1 MADNAPIVSL
11 SDKNQAPVDTSV
23 VIPESVRR
31 AAAAA
36 DTLHAQVY
44 QTTPAPA
51 TEPQVQPQPAPPA
64 PEPQVQPQPAPPAPE
79 PQVQSQSQP
88 APGPEEWEHRY
99 LSMKGRF
106 DQAQT
111 TIGSM
116 QEQMSEL
123 GNELVRTQ
131 HILNARGQVTLQ
143 PPPPKP
149 LVTDEDVKN
158 FGPEIL
164 DLINRA
170 AKQAVEPELTAIE
183 QQSQQARED
192 ALRVARTGMYTQI
205 GSAMPAWR
213 EVNMNPRFVEWL
225 RLPDLYSGRIRQ
237 QLLNEAVQAANAPR
251 VLAFFQGF
259 VADELATGQVGSV
272 PQPQPRPNEPAIPL
286 ATLAAPGTARPATGN
301 TQVPVEKPIYTH
313 NQIAQFYNRVRQGY
327 YNGRTADKDR
337 EEAEIFLAQREGRVR

>member
-1 MADNAPIVSL
+1 MADNTPITPL
-11 SDKNQAPVDTSV
+11 SDKYQAPVDTSV
-23 VIPESVRR
+23 VVPESVRR

-36 DTLHAQVY
+36 DALHAQAY
-44 QTTPAPA
+44 QTAPAP
-51 TEPQVQPQPAPPA
+51 EPQVQPQVQPQPAPPS
-64 PEPQVQPQPAPPAPE
+64 PEPQVQPQPAPPSPPPPQE
-79 PQVQSQSQP
+79 PDN
-88 APGPEEWEHRY
+88 WEHRY

-106 DQAQT
+106 DQSQQ

-116 QEQMSEL
+116 QQQMTEL
-123 GNELVRTQ
+123 GNELMRTQ
-131 HILNARGQVTLQ
+131 HILNARGAQQLQ
-143 PPPPKP
+143 EPAKNLITPE
-149 LVTDEDVKN
+149 DEKN

-183 QQSQQARED
+183 QQSQQAREE
-192 ALRVARTGMYTQI
+192 AHRVARVNLYSQIATQ
-205 GSAMPAWR
+205 MPAWR
-213 EVNMNPRFVEWL
+213 EVNNNPRFIEWL

-259 VADELATGQVGSV
+259 VADELATGQVGPVGS
-272 PQPQPRPNEPAIPL
+272 QPQQNAPAIPL
-286 ATLAAPGTARPATGN
+286 ATLAAPGAARPATGN

-313 NQIAQFYNRVRQGY
+313 NQIAQFYTRVRQGY